1 MPHLE
6 YCGDGHANYVQAAT
20 NPFFFGSDNAERKE
34 MTRRV
39 NGNTSSNYEMKK
51 KKEWRGTLSL
61 HAIAN
66 DARSS
71 SLDMHPSP
79 AVSGERQGLVK
90 ERKKNGTATRSK
102 VVGQVL
108 ELFII

>member
-20 NPFFFGSDNAERKE
+20 NLFFFGSDNAERKD

-39 NGNTSSNYEMKK
+39 NENTSSNYEMK

-90 ERKKNGTATRSK
+90 ERKKNGTGTRSR
-102 VVGQVL
+102 VVGQAL

>member
-1 MPHLE
+1 M
-6 YCGDGHANYVQAAT
+6 
-20 NPFFFGSDNAERKE
+20 
-34 MTRRV
+34 
-39 NGNTSSNYEMKK
+39 
-51 KKEWRGTLSL
+51 SL

-90 ERKKNGTATRSK
+90 ERKKNGTATRSR
-102 VVGQVL
+102 VVGQTL
-108 ELFII
+108 ELLLFRTANIGGGRPLWTTSAISL